1 MHFTLNLL
9 NIHHVYKVVYS
20 FSGQSRSDW
29 VPMPQNP
36 NLTEVFDR
44 FGFSFPVKDSPH
56 AYGVPAP
63 YEPEYRSVE
72 PGFQPAPQ
80 YGFPHGA
87 KLPPVLPPA
96 QQIQVTAGRRMTDSA
111 AQFRVSNFRKKT
123 ILFRT
128 SHWTLKSHRR
138 EFLLSL

>member
-1 MHFTLNLL
+1 
-9 NIHHVYKVVYS
+9 
-20 FSGQSRSDW
+20 
-29 VPMPQNP
+29 MPQNP

-96 QQIQVTAGRRMTDSA
+96 QQIQVTAGRMKE
-111 AQFRVSNFRKKT
+111 RKKERKIFYFLNT
-123 ILFRT
+123 VLMYT
-128 SHWTLKSHRR
+128 YTTL
-138 EFLLSL
+138 L

>member
-1 MHFTLNLL
+1 MYFTSNLL
-9 NIHHVYKVVYS
+9 NIHYVYKAVYS
-20 FSGQSRSDW
+20 FSVQSRSDW

-87 KLPPVLPPA
+87 KLPPVLPPT
-96 QQIQVTAGRRMTDSA
+96 QQIQVTAGRMKE
-111 AQFRVSNFRKKT
+111 RKKDR
-123 ILFRT
+123 LFSQHST
-128 SHWTLKSHRR
+128 NVYYIQHSSLKNMDMRPR
-138 EFLLSL
+138 ITELY

>member
-1 MHFTLNLL
+1 
-9 NIHHVYKVVYS
+9 
-20 FSGQSRSDW
+20 

-56 AYGVPAP
+56 AGYGVPAP

-87 KLPPVLPPA
+87 TKLPPVLPPPA
-96 QQIQVTAGRRMTDSA
+96 QQIQVTAGRIDDLAYFTGLVIF
-111 AQFRVSNFRKKT
+111 AQNHFISNVPLDT
-123 ILFRT
+123 
-128 SHWTLKSHRR
+128 
-138 EFLLSL
+138 